1 MGDQANQ
8 PNIRLSPSTMPKTL
22 APSMF
27 AKASAACSFTGHGM
41 GAAASPVHARTA
53 TCSTAAMTSPAD
65 HAMPLSP
72 IQKCDTMPATPPAPA
87 NARRSDVP
95 AGRGIRSASGPT
107 M

>member
-27 AKASAACSFTGHGM
+27 AKASATCSFTGHGM
-41 GAAASPVHARTA
+41 GAAAIPVHARTA

-65 HAMPLSP
+65 HAMPLYSP
-72 IQKCDTMPATPPAPA
+72 IQKCDTMPATPP
-87 NARRSDVP
+87 
-95 AGRGIRSASGPT
+95 T
-107 M
+107 